1 MPPVSTNYVFKAKL
15 LPDAVLPKRRLDS
28 DDYEAIQM
36 GYNARGRGRGRGRTV
51 VHRIVQ
57 HGLSL
62 RSRESSQQY
71 ANRGRFDHSNR
82 GSDEYGRI
90 NRGGY
95 DRRRNSRDESRIER
109 DFYKRDRNLVDEHER
124 DTRGSRNSA
133 YTPYMGGGGYS
144 NRDYNGKFIVIIN
157 LHRAIVMTVIIVE
170 IRMGNIIIG
179 IIIILMT
186 EIIIR
191 IIVIINIM
199 IAQLMTI
206 YDIISTMKNRR
217 TIIGRIFRTSTE
229 SICLHQ
235 TSRDHLRRIR
245 VRHW

>member
-1 MPPVSTNYVFKAKL
+1 MPPISTNYVFKAKL

-36 GYNARGRGRGRGRTV
+36 GYNSRGRGRGRGRAV

-62 RSRESSQQY
+62 SQQY
-71 ANRGRFDHSNR
+71 ANRGRFDHLNR
-82 GSDEYGRI
+82 GSDERGRI

-95 DRRRNSRDESRIER
+95 DGRRNTRDESRSER
-109 DFYKRDRNLVDEHER
+109 DFYKRDRNLVDEE
-124 DTRGSRNSA
+124 TRGSRNSA

-144 NRDYNGKFIVIIN
+144 NRDYNGKFIVMIN
-157 LHRAIVMTVIIVE
+157 LHRAIVMTVIIEE
-170 IRMGNIIIG
+170 IRMGSANRMDNIIIG
-179 IIIILMT
+179 IIIVLMT

-199 IAQLMTI
+199 IAQLMKI
-206 YDIISTMKNRR
+206 CDIISTMKKRR
-217 TIIGRIFRTSTE
+217 TIIDRIFHTATE
-229 SICLHQ
+229 RICLHQ
-235 TSRDHLRRIR
+235 SSRDHLPRIR
-245 VRHW
+245 MRHW